1 MAGYVVSQLNDGR
14 YSEHLWPNFEKE
26 LPDTIKETKKQIREV
41 GYLVALEISEFR
53 FLDVEEAVLNIQ
65 SSRRGRDEQGRM
77 VGDIEQIMEAID
89 SGLGDLI
96 SGSTV
101 EAPFWEVEWDV
112 ISPIWP
118 VFSDGEGVS
127 VSV

>member
-1 MAGYVVSQLNDGR
+1 
-14 YSEHLWPNFEKE
+14 
-26 LPDTIKETKKQIREV
+26 
-41 GYLVALEISEFR
+41 
-53 FLDVEEAVLNIQ
+53 
-65 SSRRGRDEQGRM
+65 M